1 MTYILLNI
9 MAFFGPNG
17 EILGNIRLTIW
28 HYQAITD
35 IGAFTQTIGTLLC
48 VDFLSFLINGILL
61 WTFCKINIVTELKN
75 LQKQFW
81 FYMACMEAVVFLE
94 VLILSK
100 ALASQFHY
108 KFNFT
113 DFWTNMYWKWTWSYS
128 WVRLVRWQIY
138 FEFNV
143 GCMKALIWWRPCY
156 SMSKIKYPY

>member
-1 MTYILLNI
+1 MIHYLLEEDSIKELVLTERIETIIPMTYILLNI

-35 IGAFTQTIGTLLC
+35 IGAFTETIGTLLC

-61 WTFCKINIVTELKN
+61 WTFCKINIVRELKN

-94 VLILSK
+94 VLLSK
-100 ALASQFHY
+100 ALS
-108 KFNFT
+108 
-113 DFWTNMYWKWTWSYS
+113 
-128 WVRLVRWQIY
+128 
-138 FEFNV
+138 
-143 GCMKALIWWRPCY
+143 
-156 SMSKIKYPY
+156 

>member
-1 MTYILLNI
+1 

-35 IGAFTQTIGTLLC
+35 IGAFTETIGTLLC

-61 WTFCKINIVTELKN
+61 WTFCKINIVIELKN

-94 VLILSK
+94 VLLTK

-108 KFNFT
+108 KFNF
-113 DFWTNMYWKWTWSYS
+113 S
-128 WVRLVRWQIY
+128 QI
-138 FEFNV
+138 FGQICIGSGHDLTLGFDWLD
-143 GCMKALIWWRPCY
+143 G
-156 SMSKIKYPY
+156 KYILNSTFDA

>member
-1 MTYILLNI
+1 

-35 IGAFTQTIGTLLC
+35 IGAFTETIGTLLC
-48 VDFLSFLINGILL
+48 VDFLSLLINGILL

-94 VLILSK
+94 VLLTK
-100 ALASQFHY
+100 ALAS
-108 KFNFT
+108 
-113 DFWTNMYWKWTWSYS
+113 
-128 WVRLVRWQIY
+128 
-138 FEFNV
+138 
-143 GCMKALIWWRPCY
+143 
-156 SMSKIKYPY
+156 

>member
-1 MTYILLNI
+1 MIHYLLEEDSIKELVLTERIETIIPMTYILLNI
-9 MAFFGPNG
+9 MAYFGPNG

-35 IGAFTQTIGTLLC
+35 IGAFTETIGTLLC

-94 VLILSK
+94 VLLTK
-100 ALASQFHY
+100 ALASQFYY
-108 KFNFT
+108 KF
-113 DFWTNMYWKWTWSYS
+113 
-128 WVRLVRWQIY
+128 
-138 FEFNV
+138 
-143 GCMKALIWWRPCY
+143 
-156 SMSKIKYPY
+156 